1 MTANRRRCRTD
12 AGKRALATC
21 CAGLVALLAAACSSC
36 DEGLE
41 HSAWGV
47 TYVSTAEAS
56 EASLD
61 APNCAFDAP
70 DTDSAG
76 ANVDPELLEIARLE
90 VERDCYK
97 RAELELRHRIASG
110 EAARPL
116 PSLK

>member
-1 MTANRRRCRTD
+1 MTANRGRCRTD
-12 AGKRALATC
+12 ASKRVLAAG
-21 CAGLVALLAAACSSC
+21 CAGLVALLTAACSSC

-56 EASLD
+56 DASLD
-61 APNCAFDAP
+61 APNCAVDAP

-76 ANVDPELLEIARLE
+76 AKVDPELLEIARLE

-97 RAELELRHRIASG
+97 RAERELRYRIASG
-110 EAARPL
+110 DATRPL